1 MRRLCSSES
10 AFIYR
15 NTSHIQM
22 NRKAEWHQPAVPR
35 ARVVVTREPEETGRA
50 GQAGRGRG
58 RAGQAGRQRQA
69 AGEREEN
76 MTHVMRRSLV
86 GHSQTNPDPSL
97 SGRGGSSVRKRK

>member
-1 MRRLCSSES
+1 
-10 AFIYR
+10 
-15 NTSHIQM
+15 M

-69 AGEREEN
+69 AGEREDN
-76 MTHVMRRSLV
+76 KRRNLV